1 MKNLLK
7 ILLGGFVV
15 FQVLAIAQEWDLFAA
30 AWLGTDREEPSL
42 SLEHQRAA
50 AAAVDEALTL
60 LQHFYLS
67 GGDARFADRMPVSEA
82 FLEEARRDV
91 AYLARNGRLQ
101 DPVLEELVVQTVEAA
116 GPGRA
121 TVGTRER
128 WRVRELRARDG
139 EILGPPRVQ
148 LTYRQYRVSRQGTGW
163 RVEGWELA
171 GPPEPDPASPPEAV
185 RPPEVVAP

>member
-7 ILLGGFVV
+7 ILVGGFVV
-15 FQVLAIAQEWDLFAA
+15 FQVLAIAQEWDFFAA
-30 AWLGTDREEPSL
+30 AWFGTDEEGTSL
-42 SLEHQRAA
+42 SLEDQRAA
-50 AAAVDEALTL
+50 AAVVDEALTL

-91 AYLARNGRLQ
+91 AYLTRNGRVQ

-116 GPGRA
+116 APGRA

-139 EILGPPRVQ
+139 EPLGAPRIQ
-148 LTYRQYRVSRQGTGW
+148 RTYRQYRVSRQGSGW
-163 RVEGWELA
+163 RVEGWELRE
-171 GPPEPDPASPPEAV
+171 PPAPDPAPPAEAMSGAV
-185 RPPEVVAP
+185 TP